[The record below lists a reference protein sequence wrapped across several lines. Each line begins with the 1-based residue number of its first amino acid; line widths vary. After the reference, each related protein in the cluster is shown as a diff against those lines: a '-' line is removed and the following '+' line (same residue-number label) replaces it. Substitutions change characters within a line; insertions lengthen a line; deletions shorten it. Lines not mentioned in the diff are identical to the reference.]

1 MSEQEENNV
10 FCRNNIIVNNQP
22 FYSRKIG
29 RKERVLRNK
38 ILVIIALAVS
48 ISFLSG
54 CVNYSE
60 NMTLN
65 KDFSGKVSIKLAM
78 SNMMFG
84 MMGESSSKML
94 KDMEESFKSSEK
106 IKLIDSKTYNELDN
120 QVFAFDIEF
129 NSIED
134 FNMIRENDKTPP
146 FLGEVSLVKGKDG
159 KVTLK
164 RVISGSDNQE
174 VNQEMRS
181 TLAGYKWTYELK
193 TPFKILEANTVP
205 SYIDRKTN
213 TVKWEVPLFS
223 ILSEPQEM
231 TVTMETFNPII
242 YLYLIGILVVILLA
256 VFGMIVI
263 KRKKQVVLINE

>member
-1 MSEQEENNV
+1 M
-10 FCRNNIIVNNQP
+10 
-22 FYSRKIG
+22 
-29 RKERVLRNK
+29 RNK
-38 ILVIIALAVS
+38 TLVIIALAVS

-54 CVNYSE
+54 CINYSE
-60 NMTLN
+60 KMTLD
-65 KDFSGKVSIKLAM
+65 KDFSGKVSIKLAI

-106 IKLIDSKTYNELDN
+106 IRLIDSKTYNELGN

-134 FNMIRENDKTPP
+134 FNLIRENDRSVP

-164 RVISGSDNQE
+164 RVISGSDSQE
-174 VNQEMRS
+174 VNPEMRS
-181 TLAGYKWTYELK
+181 SLAGYKWTYELT
-193 TPFKILEANTVP
+193 TPFKILEANTAP

-213 TVKWEVPLFS
+213 TVKWEVPLLS
-223 ILSEPQEM
+223 ILNEPQEM

-242 YLYLIGILVVILLA
+242 YLYLIGVLVVILSA
-256 VFGMIVI
+256 VFGMIVF
-263 KRKKQVVLINE
+263 KRKKQVVMINETVE

>member
-1 MSEQEENNV
+1 M
-10 FCRNNIIVNNQP
+10 
-22 FYSRKIG
+22 
-29 RKERVLRNK
+29 RNK
-38 ILVIIALAVS
+38 ILLVIALAVS

-54 CVNYSE
+54 CINYSE

-65 KDFSGKVSIKLAM
+65 KDFSGKVSIKLAI

-94 KDMEESFKSSEK
+94 KDMEESFKSSDK
-106 IKLIDSKTYNELDN
+106 IKLIDSKTYNELGN

-129 NSIED
+129 NSIEAL
-134 FNMIRENDKTPP
+134 NMIRENDKILP

-164 RVISGSDNQE
+164 RVISGSDDQE

-181 TLAGYKWTYELK
+181 SLAGYKWTYELK
-193 TPFKILEANTVP
+193 TPFKILEANTAP

-213 TVKWEVPLFS
+213 AVKWEVPLLS
-223 ILSEPQEM
+223 ILTEPQEM
-231 TVTMETFNPII
+231 TVTMETFNLTM
-242 YLYLIGILVVILLA
+242 YLYLIGILVVILLT
-256 VFGMIVI
+256 VFGMMVI
-263 KRKKQVVLINE
+263 KRKKQLEAVNETVE